1 MSKATFVIFGRPGAG
16 KSTLINK
23 LSNATDAHVERSKVE
38 RSKFKDGTDKVKVI
52 QQEGVT
58 YVDTPGLG
66 SDEFRLSPASI
77 RDECLKVGSNNVIV
91 LLVLSK
97 QVGKVTTL
105 RTLFTEQ
112 LKYFENPVFAIVW
125 SRKAD
130 DLDQYE
136 VDKKEAKEHF
146 GRNLQGQ
153 FDMETT
159 TQILLES
166 LRIVPSTGFTTDLL
180 KDSPSNKRKKTST
193 VVKIEYPTIIDS
205 TTKIEKVAPTARQ
218 NTIARLQSS
227 VSVLNTP
234 LKADEAQKTGVK
246 KAMDEAFKELQDMN
260 KSLKFSKYKEVGDA
274 LLRALVY
281 YSVIIDE
288 PNLSEGLVHIC
299 GGILGNKPD
308 DVMSMFFDQ
317 HAPDQLTKEHAP
329 GISYSA
335 HTKADYV
342 EALYHYAG
350 ESDRPKVQ
358 KYVLSWILKEG
369 KKKIAA
375 SRKK

>member
-1 MSKATFVIFGRPGAG
+1 MSTFVIFGRPGAG

-23 LSNATDAHVERSKVE
+23 LSNARLTHVES
-38 RSKFKDGTDKVKVI
+38 SKFKDGTDKVRVI
-52 QQEGVT
+52 QHQGVT

-77 RDECLKVGSNNVIV
+77 RDECMKVSSNTVIV
-91 LLVLSK
+91 LLVISK
-97 QVGKVTTL
+97 RDEKVTTL
-105 RTLFTEQ
+105 RMLFKEH
-112 LKYFENPVFAIVW
+112 LIHFANPVFAIVW
-125 SRKAD
+125 SRKTD
-130 DLDQYE
+130 DLEQYKI
-136 VDKKEAKEHF
+136 DKIEAEKHF
-146 GRNLQGQ
+146 GSDLYGQ

-159 TQILLES
+159 TESLLES
-166 LRIVPSTGFTTDLL
+166 LCTIPTTGFNTDFTE
-180 KDSPSNKRKKTST
+180 DSPKKKRKKTSN
-193 VVKIEYPTIIDS
+193 VIKIEYPTIIDDT
-205 TTKIEKVAPTARQ
+205 TTKTEKVAPNARQ

-227 VSVLNTP
+227 VSVLSTP
-234 LKADEAQKTGVK
+234 MKADEAQKTGVK
-246 KAMDEAFKELQDMN
+246 KAMDEAFIELQNMN
-260 KSLKFSKYKEVGDA
+260 KCLTFRKYKEVGDA

-308 DVMSMFFDQ
+308 DVMSMFFDE
-317 HAPDQLTKEHAP
+317 HAPIELTKEHAP
-329 GISYSA
+329 GISYSS

-350 ESDRPKVQ
+350 ESNRSKVQ

-369 KKKIAA
+369 KK
-375 SRKK
+375 RLQLVERNV